1 MSGWKWMAEKNLMK
15 IPTGLGKKIDEKRAY
30 GFRMLFLIVCFSNKK
45 PPAMLGEKKAL
56 ASRKKPPVI

>member
-30 GFRMLFLIVCFSNKK
+30 GFRILFLITIFIPGSCVGNSFYFSAWAGSNQS
-45 PPAMLGEKKAL
+45 LG
-56 ASRKKPPVI
+56 